1 MQFQGSLRFLQGQ
14 KRRTESGALLPPQ
27 LALFCVA
34 VPLAAPSGT
43 ELRLKG
49 VAGRSKSKG
58 PAGDSPDSR

>member
-34 VPLAAPSGT
+34 VPLAVPSGA

-49 VAGRSKSKG
+49 VAVRSKAKG
-58 PAGDSPDSR
+58 TMGDTPDRR

>member
-14 KRRTESGALLPPQ
+14 KRKTVYGGPLPPQ

-34 VPLAAPSGT
+34 VPLAVPSVT

-49 VAGRSKSKG
+49 VAVRSKAKVNVG
-58 PAGDSPDSR
+58 HTPECR